1 MRLCSFKVSYECGS
15 LVDLSLR
22 IAANRSLNFGG
33 SGSLVTDGIRHYEMP
48 AFDLISASETVVSS
62 GLAR

>member
-22 IAANRSLNFGG
+22 IAVNRSLNFGG

-48 AFDLISASETVVSS
+48 AFDLISAS
-62 GLAR
+62 